1 MTRLR
6 LKASVFVLWASLS
19 ATTQHVELRRDT
31 SPRQAECRRQTTEI
45 REQREEGGEGEKKSE
60 IPGPDR
66 IREDS
71 VNKRQ
76 PYKQPDMVKYY
87 LI

>member
-1 MTRLR
+1 MADIREQTTRLR
-6 LKASVFVLWASLS
+6 LMASVFVLRA
-19 ATTQHVELRRDT
+19 
-31 SPRQAECRRQTTEI
+31 SPRHVAAAGRWQMTEI
-45 REQREEGGEGEKKSE
+45 REQREEGERLRRWEGEKKSE